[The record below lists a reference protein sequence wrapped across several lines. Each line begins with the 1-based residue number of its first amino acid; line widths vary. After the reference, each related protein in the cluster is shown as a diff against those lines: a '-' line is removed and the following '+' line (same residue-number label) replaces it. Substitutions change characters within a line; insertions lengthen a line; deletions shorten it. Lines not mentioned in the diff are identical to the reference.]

1 MKALKYIWTGFKN
14 AYTINIKKDYPVKNL
29 WDISKRI
36 ENKFQKINYET
47 SEKINKHTSI
57 Y

>member
-1 MKALKYIWTGFKN
+1 MKALKYIWIGFKN
-14 AYTINIKKDYPVKNL
+14 AYSTNIKKDYPVKEL
-29 WDISKRI
+29 WSISNEI

-47 SEKINKHTSI
+47 KENIKKHASI

>member
-1 MKALKYIWTGFKN
+1 MKALKLIWTGFKN
-14 AYTINIKKDYPVKNL
+14 AYTTNIKKDYPVKDL
-29 WDISKRI
+29 WDISQKI

-47 SEKINKHTSI
+47 SEKIKKHTSV